1 MHSVLSSSQI
11 HRSNRQTLHHGF
23 HLVEREAIGTSGITV
38 AKRASEIALIG
49 ETETE
54 RDTGIGRESARRGRR
69 RPNSGIRHRMSSSA
83 GFRATH
89 QVLGVPG
96 DCSELGPP
104 ANFAL

>member
-1 MHSVLSSSQI
+1 MHSVFASSQI
-11 HRSNRQTLHHGF
+11 HGANRQALHHGF

-38 AKRASEIALIG
+38 AKRASEIALVG

-54 RDTGIGRESARRGRR
+54 RYTGIGHGRARRGRR
-69 RPNSGIRHRMSSSA
+69 RLNSDIRHRMSSIA

-89 QVLGVPG
+89 QALGVPG